1 MFGQPTERHASLMG
15 FPGELAVGDAL
26 EEPAR
31 HAHLP
36 IELRQKRFGDRHP
49 PIVKRQKAK
58 GKNLLPFFICLLTAS
73 VSRRHSRCRRN
84 RRGSGDWRGEWDR
97 WRFPVEVQIEIDVEI
112 EFVLGDVRKLFR
124 LWGLGRFRWRWWL
137 RGGRGVRRLSA
148 SKASRLF
155 GREN

>member
-49 PIVKRQKAK
+49 PIVERQKKK
-58 GKNLLPFFICLLTAS
+58 GK
-73 VSRRHSRCRRN
+73 SRKPKTEN
-84 RRGSGDWRGEWDR
+84 RRRTPLSVQAVEEFEASAEPAAEPGPARGTES
-97 WRFPVEVQIEIDVEI
+97 
-112 EFVLGDVRKLFR
+112 L
-124 LWGLGRFRWRWWL
+124 
-137 RGGRGVRRLSA
+137 
-148 SKASRLF
+148 
-155 GREN
+155 